1 MKVIHNFIS
10 SSGSGT
16 VINYGSDFLT
26 SYGSG
31 STSQKVTVLTVPV
44 PQHCSFVSVI
54 LLDLRNRIIQ
64 NSELL
69 EFLMIDYLDVGH
81 ELGEPLVLLADLEG
95 QLTGVAHH
103 QHGNLTSWRSQNNE
117 KVKKDAFNT
126 WTLFQ

>member
-1 MKVIHNFIS
+1 MANVNEKMFNEGNQIHNFMS

-16 VINYGSDFLT
+16 VINYGSGSDFFT

-95 QLTGVAHH
+95 QLAGVTHH
-103 QHGNLTSWRSQNNE
+103 QH
-117 KVKKDAFNT
+117 
-126 WTLFQ
+126 